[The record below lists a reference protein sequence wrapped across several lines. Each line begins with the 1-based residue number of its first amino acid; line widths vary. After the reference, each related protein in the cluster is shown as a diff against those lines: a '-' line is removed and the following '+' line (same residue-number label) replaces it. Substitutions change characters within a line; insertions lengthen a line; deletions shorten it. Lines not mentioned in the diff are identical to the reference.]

1 MEHSPAA
8 SQAAPQAA
16 IAIAAQVRGG
26 QVSAVSLATQALDRA
41 EALGSEHS
49 GFTRLLRRRALA
61 RAAAVDKLV
70 EAGLDPGPLAGV
82 PFGAAD
88 LFDVAGEITTAGSRT
103 RPTSA
108 SAAVESSS
116 RSNWPALTACPSRT

>member
-1 MEHSPAA
+1 MSLAPSSAIVMAA
-8 SQAAPQAA
+8 R
-16 IAIAAQVRGG
+16 VRGG
-26 QVSAVSLATQALDRA
+26 EISAVQLATKAFDKA
-41 EALGSEHS
+41 EQLGGERS

-82 PFGAAD
+82 PFGVAD

-103 RPTSA
+103 R
-108 SAAVESSS
+108 
-116 RSNWPALTACPSRT
+116 RN